1 MFRVR
6 DLSPLVVAVAAA
18 LAFAPCAQAHETLPP
33 DWCLDS
39 KREAEIVEKFEF
51 NGDELREVAA
61 KCGIVEKDDWLTASA
76 TLAAYCKIAAPL
88 KDAVPFVFAPDSYA
102 GEGHH
107 AEYRLDDGATGVC
120 AVCPP
125 RPGK

>member
-6 DLSPLVVAVAAA
+6 ALSPCLLAVAAA
-18 LAFAPCAQAHETLPP
+18 FVVVPSAQAHETVPP

-39 KREAEIVEKFEF
+39 KREAEIVGKFEF
-51 NGDELREVAA
+51 DGGELREVAA

-76 TLAAYCKIAAPL
+76 TLAAYCKIVAPL

-102 GEGHH
+102 GKGHH
-107 AEYRLDDGATGVC
+107 TEYRLDDGATGVC

-125 RPGK
+125 PPAR